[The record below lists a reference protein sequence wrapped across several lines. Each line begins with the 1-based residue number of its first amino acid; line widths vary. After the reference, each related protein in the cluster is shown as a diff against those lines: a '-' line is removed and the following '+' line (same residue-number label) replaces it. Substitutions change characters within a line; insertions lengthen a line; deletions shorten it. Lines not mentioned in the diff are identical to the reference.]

1 MFGGQYSRAVDSK
14 PDEQFKLFDKL
25 KKKKIHVSLAQIRVL
40 NHNGQG

>member
-25 KKKKIHVSLAQIRVL
+25 KKKNPCFLGPDTCTES
-40 NHNGQG
+40 